1 LLPDSQNDR
10 WTFGWQGGGEILMF
24 KQIKLSK
31 ETLSAS
37 FITLLALTIVYVAG
51 MTFVTVEIERLVER
65 MLTPHIRSDPG
76 IATMQRAIFSD
87 VEGFMQSHNVRLI
100 GYVCLGLIVLL
111 TLAGI
116 VTRRRSLSSLGSAG
130 AMLSIYAYFVIHM
143 SFLAGLGVLAGLWL
157 PFWGDLVKLGDV
169 VYLPYML
176 LVFPFSLAGVD
187 IRFVLAN
194 AFINLGL
201 TIFALGILA
210 WFYARLRRK
219 ATADFWIYR
228 FTRHPQYLGWILW
241 SYGLMLRA
249 SLSRGIP
256 LDNANPGASLPWVLS
271 TMAIVCVA
279 LSEEIDMSHE
289 HHQDYERYRAKAPFL
304 LPLPRFLSRVFSAPL
319 RVVLRKERPENRWE
333 VVQAYFIYLVALAL
347 ISLPFVLLDWPA
359 GKGWMDWP
367 FM

>member
-1 LLPDSQNDR
+1 
-10 WTFGWQGGGEILMF
+10 MF
-24 KQIKLSK
+24 KQIKFSK
-31 ETLSAS
+31 EFLSAT
-37 FITLLALTIVYVAG
+37 FITLLAMTIVYVMG
-51 MTFVTVEIERLVER
+51 MTFVTIEIERLVER
-65 MLTPHIRSDPG
+65 TITPHIRSDPG
-76 IATMQRAIFSD
+76 VTSMQRAIFND
-87 VEGFMQSHNVRLI
+87 LEAYMQAHNVRLI
-100 GYVCLGLIVLL
+100 GFTCLGIIVLL

-116 VTRRRSLSSLGSAG
+116 VTKKRSLSSLGSVG

-157 PFWGDLVKLGDV
+157 PFWGNLVKLGDV
-169 VYLPYML
+169 VYLPYMM
-176 LVFPFSLAGVD
+176 LVYPFSLVGVD
-187 IRFVLAN
+187 IRAVLAN
-194 AFINLGL
+194 LLINLGL

-219 ATADFWIYR
+219 ETADFWIYR
-228 FTRHPQYLGWILW
+228 YTRHPQYLGWIVW

-256 LDNANPGASLPWVLS
+256 LGHTNPGASLPWVLS

-279 LSEEIDMSHE
+279 LSEEMDMSRE
-289 HHQDYERYRAKAPFL
+289 HHQDYDRYRVKAPFL

-319 RVVLRKERPENRWE
+319 RVVLRKERLENRWE
-333 VVQAYFIYLVALAL
+333 VVLAYFIYLVSLAL
-347 ISLPFVLLDWPA
+347 LSLPFVLLDWPP